1 MSEIPST
8 SLLFL
13 LLSLA
18 LSLAIVVPLTGGLV
32 RFRANYNP
40 KGLQLDAEGG
50 AQPHTGP
57 VISTF
62 FGMLKRVYRIE
73 VSVIRFQY
81 FWSKLPPLLQGWAG
95 FYKGLSMPSF
105 TALKALEIHLSRS
118 SADFDGYCGPHN
130 LRRVSLQVHDSPSWL
145 IQVIYFYR
153 LHKVPF
159 LMPRNFKRSFGWPLG
174 YPSLWNIYDDDLT
187 PKCDNNL
194 SVCLVVGTSIT
205 SH

>member
-57 VISTF
+57 VVSTF

-95 FYKGLSMPSF
+95 LYKGLSMPSF
-105 TALKALEIHLSRS
+105 TVLKALEIHLSRS
-118 SADFDGYCGPHN
+118 SADFDGYCSPHN

-145 IQVIYFYR
+145 IQV
-153 LHKVPF
+153 H
-159 LMPRNFKRSFGWPLG
+159 
-174 YPSLWNIYDDDLT
+174 
-187 PKCDNNL
+187 NL
-194 SVCLVVGTSIT
+194 LL
-205 SH
+205 